1 MDVCRA
7 ALIILKFINM
17 EKGNRIIEAAIVALG
32 LVIMGY
38 CLKAGIDNFVN
49 KDRQVTVKGLSENE
63 VPANTVTW
71 PLTFSQQGNDLPTL
85 YQSVN
90 RTRDI
95 IVRFIKDN
103 GLSED
108 EITFNS
114 PSVYDRTSNMWNEN
128 KSPYRYQMTAGI
140 TVKTKKVDEVRKAS
154 GQIGDLLNQGI
165 AIDEGYI
172 NYDFTDFQ
180 EMKLKMMQE
189 AIKNA
194 EQAALQFAENSNS
207 RLGGI
212 MQATQG
218 TFSIE
223 DRDDTTP
230 YIKKLR
236 VVTTV
241 TYSLKD

>member
-1 MDVCRA
+1 
-7 ALIILKFINM
+7 M
-17 EKGNRIIEAAIVALG
+17 ENGNRVIEAAIIALG
-32 LVIMGY
+32 LAVLGY

-71 PLTFSQQGNDLPTL
+71 PLSFSQQGNDLPTL

-108 EITFNS
+108 EITMNS
-114 PSVYDRTSNMWNEN
+114 PTVYDRNSNMWNEN
-128 KSPYRYQMTAGI
+128 KSPYRYQMSAGI

-154 GQIGDLLNQGI
+154 GKIGELLNQGI
-165 AIDEGYI
+165 AVDEGYI
-172 NYDFTDFQ
+172 NYDFTEFQ

-223 DRDDTTP
+223 DRDETTP

>member
-1 MDVCRA
+1 M
-7 ALIILKFINM
+7 KK
-17 EKGNRIIEAAIVALG
+17 ENRIIEAAIIALG
-32 LVIMGY
+32 LVILGY

-63 VPANTVTW
+63 VPANVVTW
-71 PLTFSQQGNDLPTL
+71 PLSFSQLGNDLPML

-90 RTRDI
+90 RTQSTI
-95 IVRFIKDN
+95 IKFLKDN
-103 GLSED
+103 GINEE
-108 EITFNS
+108 EITINA
-114 PSVYDRTSNMWNEN
+114 PTVYDRNSNIWSEN
-128 KSPYRYQMTAGI
+128 KSPYRYQMTSNL
-140 TVKTKKVDEVRKAS
+140 TVKTKLVDEVRKAS
-154 GQIGDLLNQGI
+154 GKIGELLNQGI
-165 AIDEGYI
+165 AIDEGYV

-194 EQAALQFAENSNS
+194 EQAANQFAENSNS
-207 RLGGI
+207 HLGGI

-218 TFSIE
+218 TFSID

-241 TYSLKD
+241 TYALKD

>member
-1 MDVCRA
+1 
-7 ALIILKFINM
+7 M
-17 EKGNRIIEAAIVALG
+17 EKGNRVIEAAIIALG
-32 LVIMGY
+32 LAVLGY

-49 KDRQVTVKGLSENE
+49 KDRQVTVKGLWENE

-71 PLTFSQQGNDLPTL
+71 PLSFSQQGNDLPTL

-108 EITFNS
+108 EITMNS
-114 PSVYDRTSNMWNEN
+114 PTVYDRNSNMWNEN
-128 KSPYRYQMTAGI
+128 KSPYRYQMSAGI

-154 GQIGDLLNQGI
+154 GKIGELLNQGI

-172 NYDFTDFQ
+172 NYDFTEFQ

-223 DRDDTTP
+223 DRDETTP

>member
-1 MDVCRA
+1 
-7 ALIILKFINM
+7 M
-17 EKGNRIIEAAIVALG
+17 EKGNRIIEAAIIALG
-32 LVIMGY
+32 LVVMGY

-103 GLSED
+103 GLTED
-108 EITFNS
+108 EITVNS
-114 PSVYDRTSNMWNEN
+114 PSVYDRTSNVWSEN

-165 AIDEGYI
+165 AVDEGYI

-189 AIKNA
+189 AIKNS
-194 EQAALQFAENSNS
+194 EQAAMQFAENSNS

-223 DRDDTTP
+223 DRDETTP

>member
-1 MDVCRA
+1 M
-7 ALIILKFINM
+7 
-17 EKGNRIIEAAIVALG
+17 
-32 LVIMGY
+32 
-38 CLKAGIDNFVN
+38 
-49 KDRQVTVKGLSENE
+49 S
-63 VPANTVTW
+63 
-71 PLTFSQQGNDLPTL
+71 
-85 YQSVN
+85 
-90 RTRDI
+90 
-95 IVRFIKDN
+95 
-103 GLSED
+103 
-108 EITFNS
+108 
-114 PSVYDRTSNMWNEN
+114 
-128 KSPYRYQMTAGI
+128 AGI

-154 GQIGDLLNQGI
+154 GKIGELLNQGI
-165 AIDEGYI
+165 AVDEGYI
-172 NYDFTDFQ
+172 NYDFTEFQ

-223 DRDDTTP
+223 DRDETTP

>member
-1 MDVCRA
+1 M
-7 ALIILKFINM
+7 KK
-17 EKGNRIIEAAIVALG
+17 ENRIIEATIIALG
-32 LVIMGY
+32 LIVLGY

-71 PLTFSQQGNDLPTL
+71 PLSFSQLGNDLPLL

-90 RTRDI
+90 RTRDV
-95 IVRFIKDN
+95 IVSFIKEN

-108 EITFNS
+108 EITINS
-114 PSVYDRTSNMWNEN
+114 PTVYDRNSNMWSEN
-128 KSPYRYQMTAGI
+128 KSPYRYQMTSSI

-154 GQIGDLLNQGI
+154 GKIGELLSQGI

-194 EQAALQFAENSNS
+194 ELAALQFAENSNS

-218 TFSIE
+218 TFSID
-223 DRDDTTP
+223 DRDETTP

>member
-1 MDVCRA
+1 M
-7 ALIILKFINM
+7 KK
-17 EKGNRIIEAAIVALG
+17 ENRIIEAAIIALG
-32 LVIMGY
+32 IVVLGY

-63 VPANTVTW
+63 VPANVVTW
-71 PLTFSQQGNDLPTL
+71 PLSFSQLGNDLPLL

-90 RTRDI
+90 RTRDVI
-95 IVRFIKDN
+95 LNFIKQN
-103 GLSED
+103 GISED
-108 EITFNS
+108 EITVNS
-114 PSVYDRTSNMWNEN
+114 PTVYDRNSNMWNEN
-128 KSPYRYQMTAGI
+128 KSPYRYQMTSSI
-140 TVKTKKVDEVRKAS
+140 TIKSKKVDDVRKAS
-154 GQIGDLLNQGI
+154 GKIGELLNHGI

-218 TFSIE
+218 TFSID
-223 DRDDTTP
+223 DRDETTP

>member
-1 MDVCRA
+1 
-7 ALIILKFINM
+7 M

-71 PLTFSQQGNDLPTL
+71 PLTFSQQGNDLPSL

-108 EITFNS
+108 EISFNS

-128 KSPYRYQMTAGI
+128 KSPYRYQMTTGI

>member
-1 MDVCRA
+1 
-7 ALIILKFINM
+7 M
-17 EKGNRIIEAAIVALG
+17 EKGNRVIEAAIIALG
-32 LVIMGY
+32 LAVLGY

-71 PLTFSQQGNDLPTL
+71 PLSFSQQGNDLPTL

-108 EITFNS
+108 EITMNS
-114 PSVYDRTSNMWNEN
+114 PTVYDRNSNMWNEN
-128 KSPYRYQMTAGI
+128 KSPYRYQMSTGI

-154 GQIGDLLNQGI
+154 GKIGELLNQGI
-165 AIDEGYI
+165 AVDEGYI
-172 NYDFTDFQ
+172 NY
-180 EMKLKMMQE
+180 
-189 AIKNA
+189 KNA

-207 RLGGI
+207 HLGGI

-223 DRDDTTP
+223 DRDETTP

>member
-1 MDVCRA
+1 
-7 ALIILKFINM
+7 M
-17 EKGNRIIEAAIVALG
+17 EKGNRVIEAAIIALG
-32 LVIMGY
+32 LAVLGY

-71 PLTFSQQGNDLPTL
+71 PLSFSQQGNDLPTL

-108 EITFNS
+108 EITMNS
-114 PSVYDRTSNMWNEN
+114 PTVYDRNSNMWNEN
-128 KSPYRYQMTAGI
+128 KSPYRYQMSTGI
-140 TVKTKKVDEVRKAS
+140 TVKTKKVDEVRKA
-154 GQIGDLLNQGI
+154 
-165 AIDEGYI
+165 
-172 NYDFTDFQ
+172 
-180 EMKLKMMQE
+180 
-189 AIKNA
+189 
-194 EQAALQFAENSNS
+194 QAALQFAENSNS

-223 DRDDTTP
+223 DRDETTP

>member
-1 MDVCRA
+1 
-7 ALIILKFINM
+7 M

-71 PLTFSQQGNDLPTL
+71 PLTFSQQGNDLPSL

-128 KSPYRYQMTAGI
+128 KSPYRYPMTAGI

>member
-1 MDVCRA
+1 
-7 ALIILKFINM
+7 M
-17 EKGNRIIEAAIVALG
+17 EKGNRIIEAAIIALG

-71 PLTFSQQGNDLPTL
+71 PLTFSQQGNDLPSL

-108 EITFNS
+108 EISFNS

-172 NYDFTDFQ
+172 NYDFTDFL

>member
-1 MDVCRA
+1 
-7 ALIILKFINM
+7 M

-71 PLTFSQQGNDLPTL
+71 PLTFSQQGNDLPSL

>member
-1 MDVCRA
+1 
-7 ALIILKFINM
+7 M
-17 EKGNRIIEAAIVALG
+17 EKGNRIIEAAIIALG

-95 IVRFIKDN
+95 IVCFIKDN

>member
-1 MDVCRA
+1 M
-7 ALIILKFINM
+7 KK
-17 EKGNRIIEAAIVALG
+17 ENRIIEAAIIALG
-32 LVIMGY
+32 LVILGY
-38 CLKAGIDNFVN
+38 CLKSGIDNFVN

-63 VPANTVTW
+63 VPANVVTW
-71 PLTFSQQGNDLPTL
+71 PLSFSQLGNDLPML

-90 RTRDI
+90 RTQSTVI
-95 IVRFIKDN
+95 KFLKDN
-103 GLSED
+103 GISEE
-108 EITFNS
+108 EITINA
-114 PSVYDRTSNMWNEN
+114 PTVYDRNSNMWSEN
-128 KSPYRYQMTAGI
+128 KSPYRYQMTSSL
-140 TVKTKKVDEVRKAS
+140 TVKTKQVDEVRKAS
-154 GQIGDLLNQGI
+154 GKIGELLNQGI
-165 AIDEGYI
+165 AIDEGYV

-194 EQAALQFAENSNS
+194 EQAANQFAENSNS

-241 TYSLKD
+241 TYALKD

>member
-1 MDVCRA
+1 M
-7 ALIILKFINM
+7 KK
-17 EKGNRIIEAAIVALG
+17 ENRIIEAAIIALG
-32 LVIMGY
+32 LVVLGY

-49 KDRQVTVKGLSENE
+49 KDRQVTVKGLCENE
-63 VPANTVTW
+63 VPANVVTW
-71 PLTFSQQGNDLPTL
+71 PLSFSQLGNDLPAL
-85 YQSVN
+85 YQSVS

-95 IVRFIKDN
+95 IINFLKEN

-108 EITFNS
+108 EITVNA
-114 PSVYDRTSNMWNEN
+114 PTVYDRNSNMWSEN
-128 KSPYRYQMTAGI
+128 KSPYRYQMTSSL
-140 TVKTKKVDEVRKAS
+140 TVKTKQVDEVRLAS
-154 GQIGDLLNQGI
+154 GKIGELLNQGI

-194 EQAALQFAENSNS
+194 EQAAKQFAENSNS

-223 DRDDTTP
+223 DRDETTP

-241 TYSLKD
+241 TYALKD

>member
-1 MDVCRA
+1 
-7 ALIILKFINM
+7 M
-17 EKGNRIIEAAIVALG
+17 EKGNRIFEAAIIALG
-32 LVIMGY
+32 LIVLGF

-71 PLTFSQQGNDLPTL
+71 PLSFSQQGNDLPTL

-90 RTRDI
+90 KTRDI
-95 IVRFIKDN
+95 IVSFIKEN

-108 EITFNS
+108 EITINS
-114 PSVYDRTSNMWNEN
+114 PSVYDRNSNMWNEN
-128 KSPYRYQMTAGI
+128 KSPYRYQMTASI

-154 GQIGDLLNQGI
+154 GKIGDLLNQGI

-194 EQAALQFAENSNS
+194 EQAALQFADNSNS

-241 TYSLKD
+241 TYSLRD

>member
-1 MDVCRA
+1 
-7 ALIILKFINM
+7 M
-17 EKGNRIIEAAIVALG
+17 EKGNRVIEAAIIALG
-32 LVIMGY
+32 LAVLGY

-71 PLTFSQQGNDLPTL
+71 PLSFSQQGNDLPTL

-108 EITFNS
+108 EITMNS
-114 PSVYDRTSNMWNEN
+114 PTVYDRNSNMWNEN
-128 KSPYRYQMTAGI
+128 KSPYRYQMSTGI

-154 GQIGDLLNQGI
+154 GKIGELLNQGI
-165 AIDEGYI
+165 AVDEGYI
-172 NYDFTDFQ
+172 NYDFTEFQ
-180 EMKLKMMQE
+180 EMMQE

-207 RLGGI
+207 HLGGI

-223 DRDDTTP
+223 DRDETTP

>member
-1 MDVCRA
+1 
-7 ALIILKFINM
+7 M

-71 PLTFSQQGNDLPTL
+71 PLTFSQQGNDLPSL

-108 EITFNS
+108 EISFNS

>member
-1 MDVCRA
+1 M
-7 ALIILKFINM
+7 KK
-17 EKGNRIIEAAIVALG
+17 ENRIIEAAIIALG
-32 LVIMGY
+32 LVALGY

-63 VPANTVTW
+63 VPANVVTW
-71 PLTFSQQGNDLPTL
+71 PLSFSQLGNDLPLL

-90 RTRDI
+90 RTRDVI
-95 IVRFIKDN
+95 LNFIKQN
-103 GLSED
+103 GISED
-108 EITFNS
+108 EITVNS
-114 PSVYDRTSNMWNEN
+114 PTVYDRNSNMWNEN
-128 KSPYRYQMTAGI
+128 KSPYRYQMTSSI
-140 TVKTKKVDEVRKAS
+140 TIKSKKVDDVRKAS
-154 GQIGDLLNQGI
+154 
-165 AIDEGYI
+165 IDEGYI

-218 TFSIE
+218 TFSID
-223 DRDDTTP
+223 DRDETTP

>member
-1 MDVCRA
+1 
-7 ALIILKFINM
+7 M
-17 EKGNRIIEAAIVALG
+17 EKGNRIIEAAIIALG

-71 PLTFSQQGNDLPTL
+71 PLTFSQQGNDLPSL

-108 EITFNS
+108 EISFNS

>member
-1 MDVCRA
+1 
-7 ALIILKFINM
+7 M
-17 EKGNRIIEAAIVALG
+17 EKGNRVIEAAIIALG
-32 LVIMGY
+32 LAVLGY

-71 PLTFSQQGNDLPTL
+71 PLSFSQQGNDLPTL

-108 EITFNS
+108 EITMNS
-114 PSVYDRTSNMWNEN
+114 PTVYDRNSNMWNEN
-128 KSPYRYQMTAGI
+128 KSP
-140 TVKTKKVDEVRKAS
+140 EVRKAS
-154 GQIGDLLNQGI
+154 GKIGELLNQGI
-165 AIDEGYI
+165 AVDEGYI
-172 NYDFTDFQ
+172 NYDFTEFQ

-223 DRDDTTP
+223 DRDETTP

>member
-1 MDVCRA
+1 
-7 ALIILKFINM
+7 M

-32 LVIMGY
+32 LVVMGY

-103 GLSED
+103 GLTED
-108 EITFNS
+108 EITVNS
-114 PSVYDRTSNMWNEN
+114 PSVYDRTSNVWSEN

-165 AIDEGYI
+165 AVDEGYI

-194 EQAALQFAENSNS
+194 EQAAMQFAENSNS

-223 DRDDTTP
+223 DRDETTP

>member
-1 MDVCRA
+1 
-7 ALIILKFINM
+7 M
-17 EKGNRIIEAAIVALG
+17 EKGNRIIEAAIIALG

-71 PLTFSQQGNDLPTL
+71 PLTFSQQGNDLPSL